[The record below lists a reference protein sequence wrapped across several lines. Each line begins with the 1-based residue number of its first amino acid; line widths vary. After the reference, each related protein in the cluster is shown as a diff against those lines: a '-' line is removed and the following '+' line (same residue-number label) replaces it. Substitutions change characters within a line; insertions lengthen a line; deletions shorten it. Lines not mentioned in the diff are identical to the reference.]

1 MPVKD
6 HTYDAYDTPPD
17 NPSPFKM
24 VWKELDKKAV
34 KEVMEAKIATLED
47 SIERVE
53 QEARK
58 PHLCGQDARLK
69 HIEDSGTKIEKVVEI
84 AQKSISDMYKW
95 YARGLGA
102 LIFVLLTSG
111 VAFVWYLSGL
121 SYNLEN
127 NNVRLEKVEKKQ
139 DDVRIAP
146 ALDPAAFE
154 PMLQKLATTA
164 AQEAV
169 KANKTP

>member
-1 MPVKD
+1 MPGSKD
-6 HTYDAYDTPPD
+6 HTYDTPPD

-34 KEVMEAKIATLED
+34 KEVMEAKIETLEAG
-47 SIERVE
+47 IERVE
-53 QEARK
+53 SEARK
-58 PHLCGQDARLK
+58 PHQCGQDSRLV
-69 HIEDSGTKIEKVVEI
+69 HIENAGQETKKAVAE
-84 AQKSISDMYKW
+84 AQKNISDMYKW

-102 LIFVLLTSG
+102 IIFVLLTSG

-127 NNVRLEKVEKKQ
+127 NNARLEKVEKKQ

-154 PMLQKLATTA
+154 PLLQKLATTA

-169 KANKTP
+169 KASKTP